1 MRIFAFLTAIIAMVV
16 PAQAGF
22 VFTIGSVSGNAG
34 TTFIVPVTVT
44 TPDNG
49 QFGPNGQFNL
59 GIDIQP
65 SGVGLQSG
73 ITFSPINAPTF
84 PIAGLSGGTLF
95 ANPSLNIPAGQLF
108 NIDTLVNS
116 NAASGA
122 LLTTNVPST
131 VFNLRLD
138 VAGSLAPGT
147 YVINFGSN
155 ILTSV
160 TDSTGA
166 LTLNAAGPGGYTL
179 NNGSIT
185 VVPEP
190 SSLAL
195 AGLMVVFAT
204 GYASRKR
211 FRRTTLA
218 V

>member
-1 MRIFAFLTAIIAMVV
+1 MKTLAFLTAIIAMVV

-34 TTFIVPVTVT
+34 TSFVVPVTVT
-44 TPDNG
+44 TTDNG

-59 GIDIQP
+59 GIDGQP
-65 SGVGLQSG
+65 AGVGLQSG

-95 ANPSLNIPAGQLF
+95 ANPSFNFPGGNLF
-108 NIDTLVNS
+108 GIDGIVNS
-116 NAASGA
+116 NASTGA
-122 LLTTNVPST
+122 LLTNNVAST

-138 VAGSLAPGT
+138 VVGSVAPGT
-147 YVINFGSN
+147 YAINFSSN

-179 NNGSIT
+179 TNGSIT

-195 AGLMVVFAT
+195 AGLTVVFAT
-204 GYASRKR
+204 GYARRKR
-211 FRRTTLA
+211 FRRTKLA